1 MDPLAKLE
9 QIDMLQ
15 RLGLSYHFEDEINN
29 LLKGIHSSDFG
40 KDTWKDNLHATSL
53 KFRLLRQHEYWVPQG
68 TIRHPS
74 FFFPFKSNRVINCS
88 FGLYPFYEVVVWF
101 MTFFFSFFFLIVERS
116 LNFVKGCN
124 SVEVKN

>member
-1 MDPLAKLE
+1 MQGEPYASQCSQLKDDVRIVLDQDMDPLAKLE

-74 FFFPFKSNRVINCS
+74 FFFS
-88 FGLYPFYEVVVWF
+88 FQ
-101 MTFFFSFFFLIVERS
+101 I
-116 LNFVKGCN
+116 K
-124 SVEVKN
+124 